1 MTEILKRIKFSKNC
15 CNNNYSDGAFG
26 FGFSIGYDDDDKYKA
41 VINYPLIMG
50 L

>member
-1 MTEILKRIKFSKNC
+1 MTEILKRIIFQRTV
-15 CNNNYSDGAFG
+15 AIIIILMVLG
-26 FGFSIGYDDDDKYKA
+26 FGFSIGYDDDDKYNA